1 MQEKIPTG
9 KPTPDLA
16 TEPTKYININQKCK
30 KSIANKKDINDE
42 IFRIYFKCQI
52 LSCLTKDLLQVTLA
66 KNEQLVNN
74 VKMDWLILKNLLLE
88 KKLLKMKMQTK

>member
-74 VKMDWLILKNLLLE
+74 VKMD
-88 KKLLKMKMQTK
+88 

>member
-1 MQEKIPTG
+1 MQEKIPTR

-74 VKMDWLILKNLLLE
+74 VKMD
-88 KKLLKMKMQTK
+88 